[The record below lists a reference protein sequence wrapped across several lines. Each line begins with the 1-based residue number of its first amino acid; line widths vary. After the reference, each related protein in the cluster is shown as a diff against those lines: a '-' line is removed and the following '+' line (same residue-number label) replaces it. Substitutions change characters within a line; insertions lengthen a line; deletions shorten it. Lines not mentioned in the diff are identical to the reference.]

1 MLSSHLVMPREG
13 HLEELYH
20 VFAYLKKHMNSEMVF
35 DPSEP
40 EIDLNEFPR
49 QDWSY
54 SVYSSPGEELKEVLP
69 PDMPEPLG
77 NGFTIRC
84 FVDADHAGNLVTRR
98 SRTGFVVMLNNAPV
112 YWYSKKQGSVETS
125 TFGSEFMAMKQA
137 ADYLRSLR
145 YKLRMFGIPV
155 DGPAFIFGDNQSV
168 LANTS
173 VPSSTL
179 KKKSQSVAFHFLR
192 EGCAR
197 DEWRTSY
204 IHTSMNMADL
214 MTKPLS
220 GNKRWGFVRKLLH
233 HI

>member
-1 MLSSHLVMPREG
+1 
-13 HLEELYH
+13 
-20 VFAYLKKHMNSEMVF
+20 
-35 DPSEP
+35 
-40 EIDLNEFPR
+40 
-49 QDWSY
+49 
-54 SVYSSPGEELKEVLP
+54 
-69 PDMPEPLG
+69 
-77 NGFTIRC
+77 
-84 FVDADHAGNLVTRR
+84 
-98 SRTGFVVMLNNAPV
+98 
-112 YWYSKKQGSVETS
+112 
-125 TFGSEFMAMKQA
+125 MKQA
-137 ADYLRSLR
+137 AEYLRSLR

-214 MTKPLS
+214 MTKHLS

>member
-1 MLSSHLVMPREG
+1 
-13 HLEELYH
+13 
-20 VFAYLKKHMNSEMVF
+20 
-35 DPSEP
+35 
-40 EIDLNEFPR
+40 
-49 QDWSY
+49 
-54 SVYSSPGEELKEVLP
+54 
-69 PDMPEPLG
+69 
-77 NGFTIRC
+77 
-84 FVDADHAGNLVTRR
+84 
-98 SRTGFVVMLNNAPV
+98 
-112 YWYSKKQGSVETS
+112 
-125 TFGSEFMAMKQA
+125 
-137 ADYLRSLR
+137 
-145 YKLRMFGIPV
+145 MFGIPV

-204 IHTSMNMADL
+204 IHTSVNMADL
-214 MTKPLS
+214 SMKPLS

>member
-1 MLSSHLVMPREG
+1 
-13 HLEELYH
+13 
-20 VFAYLKKHMNSEMVF
+20 
-35 DPSEP
+35 
-40 EIDLNEFPR
+40 
-49 QDWSY
+49 
-54 SVYSSPGEELKEVLP
+54 
-69 PDMPEPLG
+69 MPEPRG
-77 NGFTIRC
+77 MGFVMRA

-98 SRTGFVVMLNNAPV
+98 SRTAFIILLNNAPI
-112 YWYSKKQGSVETS
+112 YWLSKKQTGIETS
-125 TFGSEFMAMKQA
+125 SFGSEFMAMKHCTE
-137 ADYLRSLR
+137 YIRGLR

-168 LANTS
+168 LAATS
-173 VPSSTL
+173 ALSSTL
-179 KKKSQSVAFHFLR
+179 KKKSQSVAFHFLC

-204 IHTSMNMADL
+204 IHTSRNMADL